1 MIAKLDRLAR
11 NASFLLNLKDAGV
24 DFEAV
29 DLPDANRLTVG
40 IMALV
45 AEAEVEAISLR
56 TKAALAEA
64 KRRGVKLGNPQNLS
78 NRSLGT
84 RNSAKVRAEQAN
96 LHAQDVISLIT
107 EIKSAGF
114 KTLSAI
120 SRELTRRGI
129 PTRRGLQVWRP
140 MQVKRIEARAANLGL
155 T

>member
-1 MIAKLDRLAR
+1 MNGCIKKSGILQAVTLVVCFLFLTPGLLFDHEEGPATVAKR
-11 NASFLLNLKDAGV
+11 
-24 DFEAV
+24 
-29 DLPDANRLTVG
+29 
-40 IMALV
+40 
-45 AEAEVEAISLR
+45 
-56 TKAALAEA
+56 KAALAAA

-107 EIKSAGF
+107 EIKSAGYN
-114 KTLSAI
+114 TLSAI

-129 PTRRGLQVWRP
+129 PTRRGLQVWSP
-140 MQVKRIEARAANLGL
+140 MQVKKIEARAATLGL